1 MMYIWLGIVILL
13 TLIEIATID
22 LTTIWFIISGII
34 TLLIAQFID
43 DFFIQLLVFVVLGV
57 VLLITTRPLLKK
69 FIQKRKERTNLDR
82 IIGMKGMVT
91 ESIKELEV
99 GEVKVDGKKWS
110 AISEKP
116 IEKEKTVEILSIE
129 GVKVKVK
136 EIEE

>member
-1 MMYIWLGIVILL
+1 MYIWLGIVILL